1 MRSSAFSPLLISDY
15 RRLWLGQIV
24 SVVGDKIDQIAMA
37 VMVYSITGSM
47 LQMGVML
54 GTVLL
59 PAALFGL
66 PAGALVDRLDRRRVM
81 IGADLLRC
89 VAVLAIPFAVRHSIW
104 WAYAIAFVASAI
116 SLFFTPAKRAL
127 IPDLVP
133 SRDLMASN
141 SLDNASEAVAE
152 LAGLAVGGI
161 VVASI
166 GYTWAFVM
174 DSVSFLFSAICI
186 LRIGYR
192 QPARPPRAIESNIVA
207 EILEGIRS
215 IARNRVLRSLSGVYV
230 FAAMLGQAV
239 IALCYSLALERYR
252 AGAEGLAMLD
262 AAITVGILA
271 GAVLVGRGG
280 MTRPGLKFL
289 AGIGAFGAATA
300 LLGAAESI
308 WFAMA
313 FLLLAGIANMY
324 FFIPATTLYQTHA
337 EESVRGRVL
346 AASTTLSRI
355 AMVLGIVLAGA
366 AAERMPISWL
376 AALIGV
382 GGVLLA
388 LAGSTRP
395 ALREA

>member
-1 MRSSAFSPLLISDY
+1 
-15 RRLWLGQIV
+15 
-24 SVVGDKIDQIAMA
+24 MA
-37 VMVYSITGSM
+37 VMVYQITGSM

-66 PAGALVDRLDRRRVM
+66 PAGALVDRFDRRRVM
-81 IGADLLRC
+81 IAADVLRGL
-89 VAVLAIPFAVRHSIW
+89 AVLAIPLAVKQGIW
-104 WAYAIAFVASAI
+104 YAYALAFIASTI

-152 LAGLAVGGI
+152 LAGLALGGV

-166 GYTWAFVM
+166 GFTWAFVM
-174 DSVSFLFSAICI
+174 DGITFFFSAICI
-186 LRIGYR
+186 LAVRYR
-192 QPARPPRAIESNIVA
+192 QPARLAREAEGSVFA
-207 EILEGIRS
+207 EIFEGLRS
-215 IARNRVLRSLSGVYV
+215 IGRHKVLRALSEVYV

-239 IALCYSLALERYR
+239 IALCYSLALERYD

-262 AAITVGILA
+262 AAITIGILA
-271 GAVLVGRGG
+271 GAVMVGRGG
-280 MTRPGLKFL
+280 MTRPGMKFL
-289 AGIGAFGAATA
+289 TGIGFFGVSIA
-300 LLGAAESI
+300 LVGFSSNM

-313 FLLLAGIANMY
+313 FLVLAGIANMY

-346 AASTTLSRI
+346 AASTTISRI

-382 GGVLLA
+382 FAVVLA
-388 LAGSTRP
+388 LVGLTRA